1 MDRNLIL
8 SYKESEKGQILHEGI
23 SESGAMGSVI
33 AAGSSYATHGTHMIP
48 VYVFYSMFG
57 WQRTGDEMWLFG
69 DQLGRG
75 FLLGATAGRT
85 TLTGMIGGAT
95 DPEIVEKRDEEIL
108 AVVLE
113 EASRILAITGQP
125 IVSRVWKH
133 PKALPQYNLGHGH
146 TVEMI
151 RESERGIPGLYFAG
165 NYLEGPSIGKCV
177 DRGSQVAES
186 ARAYLR
192 DAMAKSA

>member
-1 MDRNLIL
+1 
-8 SYKESEKGQILHEGI
+8 
-23 SESGAMGSVI
+23 
-33 AAGSSYATHGTHMIP
+33 
-48 VYVFYSMFG
+48 
-57 WQRTGDEMWLFG
+57 
-69 DQLGRG
+69 
-75 FLLGATAGRT
+75 
-85 TLTGMIGGAT
+85 MIGGAT